1 MMKHARTPRIAELSL
16 AHAPLNIARV
26 DAIPVALPLRKPMK
40 MAGETI
46 SHAHNIVVRIEAADG
61 AAGWGEAA
69 SAPTMT
75 GDTLG
80 GLEAAV
86 RDHLAPRMI
95 GTDGWDVPALMA
107 KLRSTLV
114 GNTGAH
120 SAVEMALLDLA
131 GRKAGLPVID
141 LLGGAVIQ
149 AVTPMW
155 LLGNATP
162 DDDVAEAKTKM
173 QEGFSFFKL
182 KVATKLLDRDIEAT
196 HAVRETLG
204 PNMLLCADANCGF
217 SPEAARRYV
226 EATRESGLLFLE
238 QPLAGEDLEGLT
250 TLARLSPT
258 PISIDE
264 GIHALRDIEAHAQC
278 GAGGVSLKLIKL
290 GGFGAALEAA
300 ALCERLQLE
309 INVAAKVA
317 EFEHRFGGG
326 DSSGLH
332 AAPDRL
338 GRKPHPYLPRR
349 GLGA

>member
-1 MMKHARTPRIAELSL
+1 
-16 AHAPLNIARV
+16 
-26 DAIPVALPLRKPMK
+26 MK

-46 SHAHNIVVRIEAADG
+46 THAHNIVVRIEAADG
-61 AAGWGEAA
+61 TVGWGEAA

-75 GDTLG
+75 GETLG
-80 GLEAAV
+80 GLAAAV

-95 GTDGWDVPALMA
+95 GKDGWDVPALMA
-107 KLRSTLV
+107 MLWSALI

-120 SAVEMALLDLA
+120 SAVEMGLLDLA
-131 GRKAGLPVID
+131 GRKAGLRVID

-162 DDDVAEAKTKM
+162 DEDVAEAKSKM

-196 HAVRETLG
+196 HAVREALG
-204 PNMLLCADANCGF
+204 PNMPLCADANCGF
-217 SPEAARRYV
+217 SPQAARRYV
-226 EATRESGLLFLE
+226 EATRASGLLFLE
-238 QPLAGEDLEGLT
+238 QPLPVEDLEGLT

-290 GGFGAALEAA
+290 GGFRAALEAA

-317 EFEHRFGGG
+317 E
-326 DSSGLH
+326 SSIAS
-332 AAPDRL
+332 AAAIHLACTLPRIAWGVSLTHIYLAEDL
-338 GRKPHPYLPRR
+338 VRKPLGQSGGKIALPDAP
-349 GLGA
+349 GLGVDVDEAAIERFRVA